1 MRKSTINLTKK
12 ELLFA
17 ADSFYPI
24 TKQKVLRK
32 ISGLMDGAVNDVYKS
47 YQNKLLFYE
56 NEGFIKK
63 LSKGENYK
71 EMPYLVMDTPQI
83 SGPGFKTL
91 FRIVFWWG
99 HYFTLNYY
107 AHRSVVSD
115 VKLRGWK
122 KTHLCSN
129 MTCLWENDLEQLGF
143 ISLAG
148 NKKITP
154 TLPTDFSHLRL
165 VRKVKIE
172 KAEKLHQLGMEWMAE
187 VSERISIKK
196 A

>member
-17 ADSFYPI
+17 SDTFYPI

-32 ISGLMDGAVNDVYKS
+32 ISSLMDNTAKNIYEA

-71 EMPYLVMDTPQI
+71 EMPYLVIDTPQI
-83 SGPGFKTL
+83 NGPGFKTL

-107 AHRSVVSD
+107 VHRSMIADYYLHS
-115 VKLRGWK
+115 WK
-122 KTHLCSN
+122 KTYLCSN
-129 MTCLWENDLEQLGF
+129 MSCLWENDLRQQEF
-143 ISLAG
+143 IRLAS
-148 NKKITP
+148 NDKRTLTLSTDITY
-154 TLPTDFSHLRL
+154 LRL
-165 VRKVKIE
+165 VRKVKID
-172 KAEKLHQLGMEWMAE
+172 KADQLNQIGIQWMAE
-187 VSERISIKK
+187 ISDRIGIKK